1 MRHFSR
7 GPRVVSMFIG
17 ILGCVLVA
25 CAPLG
30 YPSATGATPTP
41 TQPTATPTATPVPL
55 PPTVTPVPPTATP
68 VISPNCQDALGER
81 GRILDRNGTVLAYS
95 VKDPLSPGGWRRRYT
110 VPSLSNVIG
119 YFSPIYG
126 VTGLEKYYDQ
136 TLSGQSAQDCGSDV
150 YLSIDVRIQNEVVQ
164 AFANALVGGL
174 CLASSTGSV
183 IVEDPRNGQILAML
197 SEPYFNADTLGDMDP
212 APDNSK
218 TTVSAEYW
226 NTLLHNTNSI
236 LLDRPLQGL
245 YPPGSSFKTLT
256 LAAAIDNGNDT
267 LNTQYSQADATSYTV
282 NGFTINSN
290 NLDAYTNGPVPPSF
304 PLNLQHAYAYSDNV
318 VFARVGTQ
326 IGADTLTNYAARFA
340 LSTPGNVQ
348 PVPIDTDPGAASPSY
363 LFQSGSLDP
372 VTLATT
378 AYGQGQL
385 FLTPLTMEM
394 ITSAVAANGTLYAP
408 RFAWKIVP
416 HDGNPSSV
424 APITPVSLGQV
435 ITPQTA
441 QAVRAAMHDVVTYG
455 SVGASGGIIANIM
468 NSSSHI
474 GGKTGTA
481 QLPSGSPHAWF
492 ISLAPD
498 DAYPGVSGP
507 AHLAVVVMRERGG
520 EGACQAPMART
531 IIDYALPLVP

>member
-1 MRHFSR
+1 MRLFSR
-7 GPRVVSMFIG
+7 GPRVVGMFVC
-17 ILGCVLVA
+17 ILGCVLAA
-25 CAPLG
+25 CSPLG
-30 YPSATGATPTP
+30 YPSANAPTATP
-41 TQPTATPTATPVPL
+41 TQPTATPTATPIPL

-68 VISPNCQDALGER
+68 VISANCQDAIGER
-81 GRILDRNGTVLAYS
+81 GRILDRNGNVLAYS

-136 TLSGQSAQDCGSDV
+136 TLSGQSAQDCGADV
-150 YLSIDVRIQNEVVQ
+150 YLSIDVRIQKEIEQ
-164 AFANALVGGL
+164 AFDNNIVGGL
-174 CLASSTGSV
+174 CLASNTGSV

-197 SEPYFNADTLGDMDP
+197 SEPYFNADTLGDMAP
-212 APDNSK
+212 APDNPK
-218 TTVSAEYW
+218 TTVAAEYW
-226 NTLLHNTNSI
+226 NSLQENTHSV

-256 LAAAIDNGNDT
+256 LSAAIDNGNDT
-267 LNTQYSQADATSYTV
+267 LHTQYSQAEATSYTV
-282 NGFTINSN
+282 NGFLINSN
-290 NLDAYTNGPVPPSF
+290 NLDAYTYGPEPPSF
-304 PLNLQHAYAYSDNV
+304 PLDLQHAYAYSDNV

-326 IGADTLTNYAARFA
+326 IGANTLTNYAARFA
-340 LSTPGNVQ
+340 LSTPGSVQ
-348 PVPIDTDPGAASPSY
+348 PVPIDTDPAATSPSY
-363 LFQSGSLDP
+363 LYENGSLDP

-378 AYGQGQL
+378 AFGQGQL

-416 HDGNPSSV
+416 HDGKSGSV
-424 APITPVSLGQV
+424 APIPPVSLGQV
-435 ITPQTA
+435 MSSQTA

-455 SVGASGGIIANIM
+455 SVGASGGIIANVM
-468 NSSSHI
+468 NSPSHI

-481 QLPSGSPHAWF
+481 QLPSGSPHGWF

-520 EGACQAPMART
+520 EGACQAPIART